1 MELMKNKCQNLAKNI
16 YFDTDC
22 LASFLLVSKEEIIEK
37 LFKGKIIIPIKVYAE
52 LNKPTIKKI
61 LKTKLDNF
69 IANANAKIYDPE
81 TNAEEEKLYK
91 ELICGKY
98 GKIIGKGEAMC
109 IALAKTFNGA
119 LSSNNLKDICP
130 YVKKY
135 NLMFI
140 TTGDILVS
148 AFKEKI
154 ISKDEG
160 EEIWEMMMKNKRKI
174 GPNTFKEYLEEYSNS
189 SKQTHYP
196 CK

>member
-1 MELMKNKCQNLAKNI
+1 MELMKNKCLNSAKHI

-22 LASFLLVSKEEIIEK
+22 LVSFLLVSKEAILEK
-37 LFKGKIIIPIKVYAE
+37 LLKGKIIIPKQVYAE
-52 LNKPTIKKI
+52 LDNLAIRKI
-61 LKTKLDNF
+61 LNAKLDDF
-69 IANANAKIYDPE
+69 IVKTNAIIYD
-81 TNAEEEKLYK
+81 AEVNSDEERLYK
-91 ELICGKY
+91 ELICGKD
-98 GKIIGKGEAMC
+98 GKSIGSGEAIC
-109 IALAKTFNGA
+109 IALAKTFNGV

-135 NLMFI
+135 DLKFI

-160 EEIWEMMMKNKRKI
+160 EEIWGMMLKNKRKI
-174 GPNTFKEYLEEYSNS
+174 GPNTFNEYLEEYSKS
-189 SKQTHYP
+189 SRQTHYP